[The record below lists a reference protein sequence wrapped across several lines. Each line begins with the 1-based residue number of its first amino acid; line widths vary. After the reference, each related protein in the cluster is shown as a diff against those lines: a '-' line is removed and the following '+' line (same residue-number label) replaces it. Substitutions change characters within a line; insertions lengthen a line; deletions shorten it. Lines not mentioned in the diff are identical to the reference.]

1 MPGGAGGEPLVQ
13 CVGRWPSTG
22 SPFCIALEEAQEN
35 PSENNKINKN
45 NIKKKVFVSL
55 HRSRLSLSI
64 GLVPTEQTQVT
75 GFGMGLG
82 AQGRWS

>member
-13 CVGRWPSTG
+13 CVGRWPSKG

-45 NIKKKVFVSL
+45 NIKKKKSL
-55 HRSRLSLSI
+55 FLF
-64 GLVPTEQTQVT
+64 T
-75 GFGMGLG
+75 GAG
-82 AQGRWS
+82 